1 MKALSACFALL
12 FILNVSLKGQSGW
25 DDVIGVDKSITTS
38 VSIQN
43 TIQVDPIG
51 WRAEH
56 FISNNDTLTY
66 RINFQNVGTDT
77 AYDVHII
84 DILDPTLFEAASIV
98 VVSSSHSFNFWIE
111 SFNTLHWDFLQI
123 NLPDTSKNEKDSD
136 GYIEFKIKT
145 KPGLPIGTVIY
156 NSAHI
161 HFDSDP
167 PIRTNEV
174 FNTICETGYPAIMI
188 STESNFCNG
197 NIAQFIAH
205 GTVEGPAPV
214 YTWYVN
220 NSFYSNGDTAI
231 INGLNNGDVIECKL
245 ESSYLCALPATVWSN
260 RIISTFLDQP
270 VITESGGILTCSPA
284 ESYQWLFNQQ
294 PMVGETGPSIMP
306 TLNGNYQVLI
316 YDSNGCMSRSAVY
329 SVMNI
334 SVDEISSSMSF
345 YPNPTVDHVIFK
357 GLKNNTILSIKDV
370 SGKTVKNVV
379 IRNDSENNTRVD
391 LKGLMPGIYF
401 VGSDLVKTF
410 NAKIV
415 VIH

>member
-1 MKALSACFALL
+1 MKVLSACFTLL
-12 FILNVSLKGQSGW
+12 FFLTTALKGQSDL
-25 DDVIGVDKSITTS
+25 DDLIVVDKSITSS

-51 WRAEH
+51 WSAEH

-66 RINFQNVGTDT
+66 RINFQNVGSDT
-77 AYDVHII
+77 AFDVHII

-98 VVSSSHSFNFWIE
+98 IVSASHSFNFWIE

-136 GYIEFKIKT
+136 GYIEFKIKL
-145 KPGLPIGTVIY
+145 KPGLPIGTIIY
-156 NSAHI
+156 NSAQI

-174 FNTICETGYPAIMI
+174 FNTICETGYPAVMI
-188 STESNFCNG
+188 STESDFCKG

-214 YTWYVN
+214 YSWYVN

-231 INGLNNGDVIECKL
+231 IIGLDNGDVVECKL
-245 ESSYLCALPATVWSN
+245 ESSYLCALPSTAWSN
-260 RIISTFLDQP
+260 RIVSTFLDQP
-270 VITESGGILTCSPA
+270 VITESGGILTCGPA
-284 ESYQWLFNQQ
+284 ESYQWFFNQQ

-306 TLNGNYQVLI
+306 TLNGNYQVYI
-316 YDSNGCMSRSAVY
+316 YDSNGCFSRSVIYVY
-329 SVMNI
+329 MNI
-334 SVDEISSSMSF
+334 GVDEISSSISF
-345 YPNPTVDHVIFK
+345 YPNPVQDHIIFK
-357 GLKNNTILSIKDV
+357 GLKNNSTLSINDV
-370 SGKTVKNVV
+370 SGKTVKSVE
-379 IRNDSENNTRVD
+379 IHNDSEENTRVN
-391 LKGLMPGIYF
+391 LKDLMPGIYF
-401 VGSDLVKTF
+401 VGSNLLKTF